1 MDGSSGWIVQVV
13 WYEHQ
18 HSHVADSETVMV
30 TVMITVH
37 ETTVS
42 VSCGAFTCFGQTI
55 NEATDRLLSEYTN
68 RLRHK
73 PHDKTAQEVVSALA
87 KIRA

>member
-1 MDGSSGWIVQVV
+1 
-13 WYEHQ
+13 
-18 HSHVADSETVMV
+18 
-30 TVMITVH
+30 MITIILTVH

-42 VSCGAFTCFGQTI
+42 VSCGPFTCYGQTMK
-55 NEATDRLLSEYTN
+55 EATDRLSAEYTN

-73 PHDKTAQEVVSALA
+73 PNDKTAQEVVSALD

>member
-1 MDGSSGWIVQVV
+1 
-13 WYEHQ
+13 
-18 HSHVADSETVMV
+18 MV
-30 TVMITVH
+30 TFIITVH

-42 VSCGAFTCFGQTI
+42 VSCGPFTCFGQTI
-55 NEATDRLLSEYTN
+55 NEATDRLLSEYTD

-73 PHDKTAQEVVSALA
+73 PGDKQSQEVVSALA

>member
-1 MDGSSGWIVQVV
+1 
-13 WYEHQ
+13 
-18 HSHVADSETVMV
+18 MV
-30 TVMITVH
+30 TFIVTVH

-42 VSCGAFTCFGQTI
+42 VSCGPFTCFGETVR
-55 NEATDRLLSEYTN
+55 EAYDRLLSEYTN

-87 KIRA
+87 KIMA

>member
-1 MDGSSGWIVQVV
+1 
-13 WYEHQ
+13 
-18 HSHVADSETVMV
+18 MV

-42 VSCGAFTCFGQTI
+42 VSCGPFTTTGSTVR
-55 NEATDRLLSEYTN
+55 EATDRLLSEYTN

-73 PHDKTAQEVVSALA
+73 PHDKMAQEVVSALA